1 MFPSYLDSEGLGQ
14 TFTFNTASI
23 LPQGDLFPIYV
34 DGSDDGA
41 TVHFTDVKVSYNNQ
55 ANIHPFSNI
64 YRPPSGS
71 YTVLMS
77 GTIGTIH

>member
-41 TVHFTDVKVSYNNQ
+41 TVHLQT
-55 ANIHPFSNI
+55 
-64 YRPPSGS
+64 
-71 YTVLMS
+71 
-77 GTIGTIH
+77 